1 MKIVLINP
9 PRFNEIRADNPSFID
24 EERGYNPPLGILY
37 LASYLQQNANYPIK
51 IIDAQAEKLNYDEE
65 FKKRIPVD
73 DDLVVGITAMTFTMI
88 DVIKTI
94 KLLREVEKK
103 SLIKMKIVLGGP
115 HTIIYPKETIE
126 ITGVDYVVVGEGE
139 VPFFELCEKISQ
151 EQKPLDVKGVVF
163 KNENGIID
171 NGVSESI
178 KDLDIFPFPAR
189 HLTDIKKYYSVLSG
203 NKIVTTMFT
212 SRGCPFPCTFCDR
225 PQYGKKFRARSAKNV
240 VDEMAACVEMGIE
253 EVMVYDDTFTVN
265 RRRVIDI
272 CDEIVSRG
280 LKFSWDI
287 RTRVDTVDEDM
298 LTKLSDSGCKQIHFG
313 VEAGTEKILKILN
326 KGISVEQ
333 IEKVFNICRQL
344 KMKTLAYFMIGM
356 PTETKE
362 DIEES
367 VKLAKKLKPE
377 FVHITI
383 LTPYPATAIYEQA
396 LAGGVIKN
404 DYWREFAR
412 HPEKGVVTKYW
423 EENFSQQ
430 ELFDLL
436 DHFYSSF
443 YGRPSYILS
452 NLLKIRS
459 FNEFRKKLKMGFKV
473 LGIGR

>member
-1 MKIVLINP
+1 
-9 PRFNEIRADNPSFID
+9 
-24 EERGYNPPLGILY
+24 
-37 LASYLQQNANYPIK
+37 
-51 IIDAQAEKLNYDEE
+51 
-65 FKKRIPVD
+65 
-73 DDLVVGITAMTFTMI
+73 
-88 DVIKTI
+88 
-94 KLLREVEKK
+94 
-103 SLIKMKIVLGGP
+103 
-115 HTIIYPKETIE
+115 
-126 ITGVDYVVVGEGE
+126 
-139 VPFFELCEKISQ
+139 
-151 EQKPLDVKGVVF
+151 
-163 KNENGIID
+163 
-171 NGVSESI
+171 
-178 KDLDIFPFPAR
+178 
-189 HLTDIKKYYSVLSG
+189 
-203 NKIVTTMFT
+203 MFT

-367 VKLAKKLKPE
+367 VKLAKK
-377 FVHITI
+377 
-383 LTPYPATAIYEQA
+383 
-396 LAGGVIKN
+396 
-404 DYWREFAR
+404 
-412 HPEKGVVTKYW
+412 VV
-423 EENFSQQ
+423 
-430 ELFDLL
+430 
-436 DHFYSSF
+436 
-443 YGRPSYILS
+443 
-452 NLLKIRS
+452 
-459 FNEFRKKLKMGFKV
+459 FRC
-473 LGIGR
+473 ID